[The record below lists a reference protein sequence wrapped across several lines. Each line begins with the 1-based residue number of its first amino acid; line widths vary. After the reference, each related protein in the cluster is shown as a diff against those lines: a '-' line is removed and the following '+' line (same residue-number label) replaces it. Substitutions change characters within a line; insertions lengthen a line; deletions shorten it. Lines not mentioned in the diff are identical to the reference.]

1 MAEPTPNVRQA
12 LQSAVRSPR
21 QTADTPAHV
30 LRYLFRR
37 QSVRFL
43 LECQATL
50 RAASTFARLI
60 LLKKTVVAVGK
71 NVSLKVTYFREKE
84 WNGDRNQHLS
94 VKAG

>member
-1 MAEPTPNVRQA
+1 M
-12 LQSAVRSPR
+12 
-21 QTADTPAHV
+21 
-30 LRYLFRR
+30 
-37 QSVRFL
+37 
-43 LECQATL
+43 